1 MPNPK
6 STPSV
11 EAFMQDLQLLDG
23 DERYAVV
30 TAVRDHLLAQ
40 FKPCTE
46 VLKYGGILFTSGTQ
60 FCGIF
65 VYKAHVTV
73 EFGHGA
79 AIQDPWG
86 HLEGSGKLRRHI
98 KLETVADIQTKRLH
112 DYLVLA
118 LAAAQAV

>member
-1 MPNPK
+1 M
-6 STPSV
+6 
-11 EAFMQDLQLLDG
+11 
-23 DERYAVV
+23 
-30 TAVRDHLLAQ
+30 AVRDDLMAH

-46 VLKYGGILFTSGTQ
+46 VLKYGGILFSSGAQ

-98 KLETVADIQTKRLH
+98 KLETVADIRTKRLH